1 MADKATTS
9 AAGAPTADSP
19 AAIRNVVL
27 VGPSGGGKTT
37 LVEALLVAAG
47 VLNRPGSVVD
57 GTTVCDCDEAE
68 VAQQRSVGLALAS
81 LQHEGVKVNLIDTPG
96 YADFVG
102 ELRAGLRAADCALF
116 VIAANEEIDQ
126 PTKSLWLECSQVG
139 MPRAVLVTKLDHAR
153 ANYDNALTAAQQA
166 FGDKV
171 LPLYLPAGS
180 GSIAGTAGSG
190 SIAGTAGSGSIA
202 GTAGGPCT
210 GLIGLLSQTHFE
222 YANGKRTASHE
233 PDDASYGEAIE
244 LMRGSLIEGII
255 EESEDETLMERYL
268 GGEEIDQSVL
278 IDDLEKAVARGSFFP
293 VIPVCSTTGVGTI
306 ELLEIITAGFPSPPE
321 HQLPEVFTHQGK
333 SRNSLPCDPS
343 GPLLAEVVKTTS
355 DPYVGRVS
363 LVRVF
368 SGTISPDAT
377 VHVSGHFSSFFGSPG
392 SNGSAGHADS
402 GSMASHADSGWMAG
416 HADHDEDERIGTLSF
431 PLGKQQRPAPS
442 VVAGDICAIGRLSRA
457 ETGDTL
463 SAKSDPL
470 VLKPWTMPE
479 PLLPM
484 AVQPHAK
491 TDEDKLAVGLQR
503 LAAEDPTLRIEQN
516 PETHQIVLW
525 TMGEAHAGVVLDAL
539 SRRYGVAVDP
549 VELRVPLRETFDGK
563 AKGHGRHVKQS
574 GGHGQFAVCDIEVE
588 PLPEGSGFEFVD
600 KVVGGAVPRNFIP
613 SVEKGVRAQMEKGVG
628 AGYPVVDIR
637 VTLFDGKAHSVD
649 SSDFAFQMAGGLALR
664 EAASA
669 TKVNLLEPVDEVSVV
684 VPDDFVGAVMSDLAG
699 RRGRVVGSDRVG
711 DDRTVVKAEIPEV
724 ELTRYAIDLRSL
736 AHGAGSFTRHFA
748 RYEPMPE
755 QAAAKVRASAH

>member
-1 MADKATTS
+1 
-9 AAGAPTADSP
+9 
-19 AAIRNVVL
+19 
-27 VGPSGGGKTT
+27 
-37 LVEALLVAAG
+37 
-47 VLNRPGSVVD
+47 
-57 GTTVCDCDEAE
+57 
-68 VAQQRSVGLALAS
+68 
-81 LQHEGVKVNLIDTPG
+81 
-96 YADFVG
+96 
-102 ELRAGLRAADCALF
+102 
-116 VIAANEEIDQ
+116 
-126 PTKSLWLECSQVG
+126 
-139 MPRAVLVTKLDHAR
+139 
-153 ANYDNALTAAQQA
+153 
-166 FGDKV
+166 
-171 LPLYLPAGS
+171 
-180 GSIAGTAGSG
+180 
-190 SIAGTAGSGSIA
+190 
-202 GTAGGPCT
+202 
-210 GLIGLLSQTHFE
+210 
-222 YANGKRTASHE
+222 
-233 PDDASYGEAIE
+233 
-244 LMRGSLIEGII
+244 MRGSLIEGII

-293 VIPVCSTTGVGTI
+293 VIPVCSTTGVGTL

-321 HQLPEVFTHQGK
+321 HQLPEVFTQQGK

-377 VHVSGHFSSFFGSPG
+377 VHVSGHFSSFYGPWIQR
-392 SNGSAGHADS
+392 SAGRADS
-402 GSMASHADSGWMAG
+402 GSMAGHADHSWTAG

-463 SAKSDPL
+463 SAKSDPM

-539 SRRYGVAVDP
+539 SRRYGVAVDA
-549 VELRVPLRETFDGK
+549 VELRVPLRETFGGK

-600 KVVGGAVPRNFIP
+600 KVVGGAVPRKFIP
-613 SVEKGVRAQMEKGVG
+613 SVEKGVRAQMEKGTRR

-669 TKVNLLEPVDEVSVV
+669 TKVNLLEPVDVVSVV

-699 RRGRVVGSDRVG
+699 RRGRVVGTDKVG
-711 DDRTVVKAEIPEV
+711 EDRTVVKAEIPEV

-736 AHGAGSFTRHFA
+736 AHGAGSFTRSFA

-755 QAAAKVRASAH
+755 QAAAKVRASA